1 MQGPAFELDWWCC
14 WQGSASPGG
23 QIHAGKNSDIPS
35 CTNSLWLVDEGGR
48 DCLPYFALVRP
59 CLKQHIHFWHSNKKG
74 VDKLKQVQWR
84 FTKVLRVG
92 EFVLWGETEGCGLVQ
107 FGREVI
113 LVGPNGNS
121 LVLTR
126 QAVRLSQ
133 NLHSAM
139 WQESKT
145 QQTQNQGGK
154 RGSDQLQRYIS
165 SGAGMVRDGA
175 ISICGGCQDLTETL
189 WVCCWPFFKQQDWSG
204 DPTRPFAPRLSV
216 IL

>member
-1 MQGPAFELDWWCC
+1 M
-14 WQGSASPGG
+14 
-23 QIHAGKNSDIPS
+23 
-35 CTNSLWLVDEGGR
+35 
-48 DCLPYFALVRP
+48 
-59 CLKQHIHFWHSNKKG
+59 
-74 VDKLKQVQWR
+74 
-84 FTKVLRVG
+84 
-92 EFVLWGETEGCGLVQ
+92 
-107 FGREVI
+107 
-113 LVGPNGNS
+113 GPNGNS

-189 WVCCWPFFKQQDWSG
+189 
-204 DPTRPFAPRLSV
+204 
-216 IL
+216 